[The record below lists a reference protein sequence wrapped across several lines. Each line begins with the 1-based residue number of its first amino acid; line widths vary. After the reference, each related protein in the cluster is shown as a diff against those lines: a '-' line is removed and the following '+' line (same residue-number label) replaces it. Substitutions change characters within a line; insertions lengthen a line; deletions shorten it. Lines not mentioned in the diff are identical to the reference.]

1 MCLTASCVTCTCL
14 MASWMERGQERP
26 AVASRHSPFCDG
38 CLLHGGQVVPAWN
51 LGQQETAR
59 PHSTVPASMPQSW
72 LRSPPR
78 RCHPY
83 NRCRRQGDQQFW
95 VTVSQKRQWQG
106 QGVELKEE
114 SIATTRGAWSFW
126 RTQGRS
132 WNSGVTAV
140 TSTLGESH
148 VLRTLLLKR
157 ERTGSEDDA
166 HVGGLSCRHTNQ
178 RSARS
183 RKP

>member
-114 SIATTRGAWSFW
+114 SIATTRGARSFW